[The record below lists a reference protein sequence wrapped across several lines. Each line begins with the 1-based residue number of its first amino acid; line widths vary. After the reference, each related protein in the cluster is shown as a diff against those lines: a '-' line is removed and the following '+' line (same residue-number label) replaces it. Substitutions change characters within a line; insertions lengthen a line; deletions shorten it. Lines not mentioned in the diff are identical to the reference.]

1 MSKTVSGQGFYP
13 GFELWVEQFCH
24 LKFVGLY
31 SSTQLLLL
39 CLNHLWF
46 PLLSLFS
53 RRSQVIE
60 KFEALDIENAEH
72 METNASGGAALS
84 SETRQG
90 RSEKRVF
97 PRKRVRNSS
106 KVSWKMK
113 PGILQLRIEGSA
125 TGFVLG
131 WEFGVAGSS
140 SRSQTSVCTQSVQIF
155 LLCSLS
161 PAVDQSRKSGC
172 LFLLHN
178 TKGNFRS
185 GMARPIRTE

>member
-1 MSKTVSGQGFYP
+1 MH
-13 GFELWVEQFCH
+13 ELWVERFCD
-24 LKFVGLY
+24 LKFVGLC
-31 SSTQLLLL
+31 SSTQSLLL

-46 PLLSLFS
+46 PLLCLFS

-97 PRKRVRNSS
+97 PRKRVRNSP
-106 KVSWKMK
+106 KVSWNMK
-113 PGILQLRIEGSA
+113 PRILQPRIEGSA
-125 TGFVLG
+125 TDVNL
-131 WEFGVAGSS
+131 ELQAAPAGSKP
-140 SRSQTSVCTQSVQIF
+140 QSVQIF

-161 PAVDQSRKSGC
+161 PAVDQSGKSGC
-172 LFLLHN
+172 LFLLHC

-185 GMARPIRTE
+185 GMARHIRTG